1 MAITITTLVS
11 GTFQALL
18 TTELNSLANNATTA
32 ASAAYSAGAGYLM
45 TEVELVATFPVAP
58 AANTGC
64 SVWFLGQPSG
74 TYEDGSATVTPA
86 RPPDVVL
93 SLRPVTTAQRVT
105 RRCMIPPGTF
115 KCLLLNDG
123 SGQTMAASGN
133 TLGIKPFTYQ
143 SA

>member
-1 MAITITTLVS
+1 MATTTTLVS
-11 GTFQALL
+11 GTFQTLL

-32 ASAAYSAGAGYLM
+32 ASAAYSAGGGYLLA
-45 TEVELVATFPVAP
+45 EVELVVTFGTAP

-86 RPPDVVL
+86 RRPDVVL
-93 SLRPVTTAQRVT
+93 PLRAVTTAQRVT
-105 RRCMIPPGTF
+105 QRCMIPPGTF
-115 KCLLLNDG
+115 KALLLNDG

-133 TLGIKPFTYQ
+133 TLGIKPLTYQ

>member
-1 MAITITTLVS
+1 MATTTTLVS

-32 ASAAYSAGAGYLM
+32 PSAAYSAGAGYIM
-45 TEVELVATFPVAP
+45 AEVELVATFGTAP

-64 SVWFLGQPSG
+64 SVWFLEQPNA

-86 RPPDVVL
+86 RPPDVVMP
-93 SLRPVTTAQRVT
+93 LRPVTTAQRVT
-105 RRCMIPPGTF
+105 RRCLIPPGTF
-115 KCLLLNDG
+115 KALLLNDG